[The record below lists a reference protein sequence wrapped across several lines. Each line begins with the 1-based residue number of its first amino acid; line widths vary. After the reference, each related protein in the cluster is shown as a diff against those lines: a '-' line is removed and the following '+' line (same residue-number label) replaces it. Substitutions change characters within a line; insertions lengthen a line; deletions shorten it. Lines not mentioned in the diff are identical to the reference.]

1 MMQSYIIFFVFQI
14 KYVLLHMIG
23 NNEND
28 KNIHLY
34 ESKILYSVLY
44 QFINSIFVDTKKN
57 KQCIYEKNCNVD
69 SLYGVCSFWIFSV

>member
-1 MMQSYIIFFVFQI
+1 
-14 KYVLLHMIG
+14 MIG

-44 QFINSIFVDTKKN
+44 QFINSIFVDTKN

>member
-1 MMQSYIIFFVFQI
+1 
-14 KYVLLHMIG
+14 MIG

-44 QFINSIFVDTKKN
+44 QFINSIFVDAKKIN
-57 KQCIYEKNCNVD
+57 NDIYEKNCNVD

>member
-44 QFINSIFVDTKKN
+44 QFINSIFVDTKKIN
-57 KQCIYEKNCNVD
+57 NVYMKKIVMLIAFMAFAL
-69 SLYGVCSFWIFSV
+69 S

>member
-1 MMQSYIIFFVFQI
+1 
-14 KYVLLHMIG
+14 MIG

-44 QFINSIFVDTKKN
+44 QFINSIFVDTKKIN
-57 KQCIYEKNCNVD
+57 NVYMKKIVMLIAFMAFAL
-69 SLYGVCSFWIFSV
+69 SGYS

>member
-1 MMQSYIIFFVFQI
+1 
-14 KYVLLHMIG
+14 MIG

-44 QFINSIFVDTKKN
+44 QFINSIFVDTKK
-57 KQCIYEKNCNVD
+57 ITMY
-69 SLYGVCSFWIFSV
+69 I

>member
-1 MMQSYIIFFVFQI
+1 MKFSFDICKSIMLQSYIIFFVFQI

-44 QFINSIFVDTKKN
+44 QFINSIFVDTKK
-57 KQCIYEKNCNVD
+57 
-69 SLYGVCSFWIFSV
+69 

>member
-14 KYVLLHMIG
+14 KYVLLHMIW

-44 QFINSIFVDTKKN
+44 QFINSIFVDTKK
-57 KQCIYEKNCNVD
+57 
-69 SLYGVCSFWIFSV
+69 

>member
-1 MMQSYIIFFVFQI
+1 
-14 KYVLLHMIG
+14 MIG

-44 QFINSIFVDTKKN
+44 QFINSIFVDTKKIN
-57 KQCIYEKNCNVD
+57 NVYMKKIVMLIAFMAFAL
-69 SLYGVCSFWIFSV
+69 S

>member
-44 QFINSIFVDTKKN
+44 QFINSIFVDTKK
-57 KQCIYEKNCNVD
+57 
-69 SLYGVCSFWIFSV
+69 

>member
-1 MMQSYIIFFVFQI
+1 MFDICKSIMMQSYIIFFVFQI

-44 QFINSIFVDTKKN
+44 QFINSIFVDTKK
-57 KQCIYEKNCNVD
+57 
-69 SLYGVCSFWIFSV
+69 